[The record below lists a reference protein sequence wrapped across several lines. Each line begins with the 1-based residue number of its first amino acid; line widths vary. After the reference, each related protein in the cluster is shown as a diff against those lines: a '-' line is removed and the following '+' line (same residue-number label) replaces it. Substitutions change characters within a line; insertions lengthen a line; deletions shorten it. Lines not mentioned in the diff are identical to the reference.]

1 VSQLPKKTVT
11 LEEVILE
18 AHIITEEQYE
28 QLRDEIVT
36 SGGAVEKILIDK
48 KLATPRE
55 IELAKESIE
64 LGIPCISLAN
74 WQKDEA
80 ATAKMTSSFA
90 FKNRIVPVSLAD
102 DVLTVAMCDPLD
114 IMLIDE
120 IRLVTECEVRPL
132 LADRDDIEDA
142 IRRYYG
148 KSATDI
154 ISGELR
160 GTAGVTVSEGI
171 ETIRDYG
178 LEAETMAH
186 DPTVR
191 EAVDQLIIDAV
202 RQNATDIHIEPFVR
216 EVKIRYRI
224 DGVLEEQPQPPRH
237 LQWALTSRVKIMA
250 DLDIAQ
256 KRFPQDGKISRTIES
271 LGNREIDIRVSTV
284 PTQWGESVVL
294 RILDKKAISY
304 GLEHLGM
311 MDDNLKQFHKMIE
324 KPHGIILSTG
334 PTGSGKTTT
343 LYACLKEKNTPDVKI
358 ITIEE
363 PVEYDLPGI
372 NQIDVNVDL
381 GLTFA
386 VGLRYILRQDPDIV
400 MVGEI
405 RDYEAAEMAIH
416 TALTGHLV
424 FSTLHTNDAA
434 SAITRLIDMGVEPF
448 LVASTIEGIVAQRLV
463 RRVCQYCSE
472 LYHPDEETLLDLGLS
487 QEEIENLPDDLMI
500 RRHVGCKEC
509 RNTGYS
515 GRTGIFEIIPM
526 NENIREMCIK
536 GITSNQIKREAIRT
550 TGMKTLREDGWR
562 KVKAGITTIEEVLR
576 LTTESDY
583 EFEQVEN

>member
-1 VSQLPKKTVT
+1 MPQLPEKKIT
-11 LEEVILE
+11 LQDVMLE
-18 AHIITEEQYE
+18 AHIITKEQY
-28 QLRDEIVT
+28 DEINAT
-36 SGGAVEKILIDK
+36 GGSVEKILIDRK
-48 KLATPRE
+48 FATPQE
-55 IELAKESIE
+55 IELTKESIE
-64 LGIPCISLAN
+64 LGIPCISLADL
-74 WQKDEA
+74 QKDEA
-80 ATAKMTSSFA
+80 ATSKMTSSFA
-90 FKNRIVPVSLAD
+90 FKNRIVPVSLED
-102 DVLTVAMCDPLD
+102 DVLTIAMSDPLD

-132 LADRDDIEDA
+132 LADKDDIEDA

-154 ISGELR
+154 ISGGEMR
-160 GTAGVTVSEGI
+160 GPAGVTISEGI

-178 LEAETMAH
+178 LDAMAH
-186 DPTVR
+186 DPTVM
-191 EAVDQLIIDAV
+191 EAVNQLIIDAV
-202 RQNATDIHIEPFVR
+202 RQNATDIHLEPFAK

-250 DLDIAQ
+250 DMDIAQ

-271 LGNREIDIRVSTV
+271 LGNREIDIRVSTI

-311 MDDNLKQFHKMIE
+311 MDDNLKQFQKLIE
-324 KPHGIILSTG
+324 KPHGIILVTG

-343 LYACLKEKNTPDVKI
+343 LYACLKEKNIPDVKI

-448 LVASTIEGIVAQRLV
+448 LVASTVEGIAAQRLV

-472 LYHPDEETLLDLGLS
+472 LYHPDQETLLDLGLK

-509 RNTGYS
+509 RNTGYF

-562 KVKAGITTIEEVLR
+562 KVKAGFTTIEEVMR

-583 EFEQVEN
+583 EFETIEN